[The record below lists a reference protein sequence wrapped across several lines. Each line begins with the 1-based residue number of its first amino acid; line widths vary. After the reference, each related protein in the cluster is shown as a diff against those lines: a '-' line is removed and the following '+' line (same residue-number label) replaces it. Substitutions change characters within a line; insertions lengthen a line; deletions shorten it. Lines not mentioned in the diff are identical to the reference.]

1 MNFFKQSIDRLWFT
15 VSCVCPRVVNTK
27 KMVSTIR
34 LAECL
39 RVLLRY
45 RNWAGQFTAT
55 GRVSLPELGADF
67 TGTPSP
73 YSVLE

>member
-1 MNFFKQSIDRLWFT
+1 MVYGVT
-15 VSCVCPRVVNTK
+15 CVSTCCQHEKNGFA
-27 KMVSTIR
+27 TIR
-34 LAECL
+34 LAEWL
-39 RVLLRY
+39 RVLLHY

-73 YSVLE
+73 YSVLEYR

>member
-1 MNFFKQSIDRLWFT
+1 MC
-15 VSCVCPRVVNTK
+15 VSTCCQHEKNGFA
-27 KMVSTIR
+27 TIR
-34 LAECL
+34 LAAEWL

-73 YSVLE
+73 YSVLDFR